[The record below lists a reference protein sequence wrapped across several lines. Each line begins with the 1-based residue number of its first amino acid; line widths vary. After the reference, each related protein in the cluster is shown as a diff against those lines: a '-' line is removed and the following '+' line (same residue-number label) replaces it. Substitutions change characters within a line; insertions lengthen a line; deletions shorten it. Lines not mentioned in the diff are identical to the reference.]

1 MVTKEGWAL
10 QYADKSLRPFLASYV
25 KCSDEI
31 KTLKKSK
38 KTPNAETITHAERLI
53 DAIKDSFIKDTL
65 NLSELT
71 HVLNKTHAFISNPK
85 AKPAE
90 DYQAFIQ
97 KALSSPL
104 SGMQLLGKLM
114 MALSVA
120 LVGAAIGMGVT
131 GVGIIPAVGVGVL
144 AVGLFSAGTYLVR
157 KGRQKDA
164 EHISHFS
171 TPPV

>member
-1 MVTKEGWAL
+1 MTQNGLACNF
-10 QYADKSLRPFLASYV
+10 ADESLRPFLASYA
-25 KCSDEI
+25 KCLDEI
-31 KTLKKSK
+31 KSLKMPQN
-38 KTPNAETITHAERLI
+38 TTNPETITHAESLI
-53 DAIKDSFIKDTL
+53 AAIKDSFIKDTL

-85 AKPAE
+85 AKPAK